1 MVCTISALVFIAV
14 YLYHAG
20 SFKRLSRNTC
30 RMRWHSEQT
39 RKEAVE
45 TCYIPDHKFYVVFQG
60 KRREMQLFKKLRTVG
75 CKEII

>member
-1 MVCTISALVFIAV
+1 
-14 YLYHAG
+14 
-20 SFKRLSRNTC
+20 
-30 RMRWHSEQT
+30 MRWHSEQT

-60 KRREMQLFKKLRTVG
+60 KRRETQLFKKLHTVG